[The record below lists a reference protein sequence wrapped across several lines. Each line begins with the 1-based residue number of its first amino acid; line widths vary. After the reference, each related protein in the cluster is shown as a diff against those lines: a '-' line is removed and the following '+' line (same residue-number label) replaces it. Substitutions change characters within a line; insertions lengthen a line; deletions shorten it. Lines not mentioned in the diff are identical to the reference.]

1 MHSEL
6 SIEVGKRVEA
16 MGVVEATLI
25 LTVAAL
31 YFAIVTGRI
40 GTNQLVPNAQLCSG
54 FLKERDQFTVG
65 LSKAVGK
72 LKSVVS
78 LDTFDGKAVPFEE
91 SICFLQKVRRGV
103 GALFIVSSQVPQPRK
118 LVDGGIL
125 KESLPG
131 RTARARNNLDVNLNT
146 LARIGHL
153 LIGFRAVR
161 LLFGLL
167 RQSTHTFQYPVQ
179 AFRAARIPALLEPAP
194 QVDESQIGISP
205 PHIPNQLQ
213 FLFCMLVGMGMRAL
227 GTIGQRFNC
236 SIVP

>member
-6 SIEVGKRVEA
+6 SIEVGKRVET

-31 YFAIVTGRI
+31 YLAIVTGRI

-146 LARIGHL
+146 LSRIGHL

-179 AFRAARIPALLEPAP
+179 AFRAASVSAFLQPAP
-194 QVDESQIGISP
+194 QVDQ
-205 PHIPNQLQ
+205 
-213 FLFCMLVGMGMRAL
+213 
-227 GTIGQRFNC
+227 T
-236 SIVP
+236 

>member
-6 SIEVGKRVEA
+6 SIEVGKRVET

-103 GALFIVSSQVPQPRK
+103 GALFIVSSAEQP
-118 LVDGGIL
+118 
-125 KESLPG
+125 
-131 RTARARNNLDVNLNT
+131 
-146 LARIGHL
+146 
-153 LIGFRAVR
+153 
-161 LLFGLL
+161 
-167 RQSTHTFQYPVQ
+167 
-179 AFRAARIPALLEPAP
+179 
-194 QVDESQIGISP
+194 
-205 PHIPNQLQ
+205 
-213 FLFCMLVGMGMRAL
+213 
-227 GTIGQRFNC
+227 
-236 SIVP
+236 

>member
-6 SIEVGKRVEA
+6 SIEVGKRVET

-146 LARIGHL
+146 LAGVGHL
-153 LIGFRAVR
+153 LVGLGFVCFF
-161 LLFGLL
+161 LLSCREQTKLPHDPKQTL
-167 RQSTHTFQYPVQ
+167 
-179 AFRAARIPALLEPAP
+179 RAAGPGRREGGAP
-194 QVDESQIGISP
+194 Q
-205 PHIPNQLQ
+205 
-213 FLFCMLVGMGMRAL
+213 MYR
-227 GTIGQRFNC
+227 
-236 SIVP
+236 

>member
-6 SIEVGKRVEA
+6 SIEVGKRVET

-146 LARIGHL
+146 LSRIGHL

-167 RQSTHTFQYPVQ
+167 RQSTHTLKHPVQ
-179 AFRAARIPALLEPAP
+179 AFRAASVSAFLQPAP

-213 FLFCMLVGMGMRAL
+213 FRLCMLIGMRMRPL

>member
-1 MHSEL
+1 
-6 SIEVGKRVEA
+6 

-31 YFAIVTGRI
+31 YLAIVTGRI
-40 GTNQLVPNAQLCSG
+40 GTNQLVPNAQLCSSL
-54 FLKERDQFTVG
+54 LKERDQFTVG

-72 LKSVVS
+72 LKPVVS
-78 LDTFDGKAVPFEE
+78 LDTFDGEAVLFEE
-91 SICFLQKVRRGV
+91 SICFLQKVGRGI
-103 GALFIVSSQVPQPRK
+103 GALFPVSRQISQSGK
-118 LVDGGIL
+118 LVNGGVL
-125 KESLPG
+125 EEALPVG
-131 RTARARNNLDVNLNT
+131 AAGARNNLDVDLDT
-146 LARIGHL
+146 LAGVGHL
-153 LIGFRAVR
+153 LVGLGLVW
-161 LLFGLL
+161 LLLWAL
-167 RQSTHTFQYPVQ
+167 RQSAKALKHPVQ

-227 GTIGQRFNC
+227 GAIVQRFDT

>member
-6 SIEVGKRVEA
+6 SIEVGKRVET

-31 YFAIVTGRI
+31 YLAIVTGRI
-40 GTNQLVPNAQLCSG
+40 GTNQLVPNAQLCSSL
-54 FLKERDQFTVG
+54 LKERDQFTVG

-72 LKSVVS
+72 LKPVVS

-131 RTARARNNLDVNLNT
+131 RTARARNNLDVNLDT
-146 LARIGHL
+146 LAGVGHL
-153 LIGFRAVR
+153 LVGLGLVW
-161 LLFGLL
+161 LLLWAL
-167 RQSTHTFQYPVQ
+167 RQSAKALKHPVQ
-179 AFRAARIPALLEPAP
+179 AFRAASVSAFLQPAP
-194 QVDESQIGISP
+194 QVDQ
-205 PHIPNQLQ
+205 
-213 FLFCMLVGMGMRAL
+213 
-227 GTIGQRFNC
+227 T
-236 SIVP
+236 

>member
-6 SIEVGKRVEA
+6 SIEVGKRVET

-31 YFAIVTGRI
+31 YLAIVTGRI

-146 LARIGHL
+146 LAGIGHL

-213 FLFCMLVGMGMRAL
+213 FRLCMLIGMRMRPL

-236 SIVP
+236 SSVP

>member
-6 SIEVGKRVEA
+6 SIEVGKRVET

-31 YFAIVTGRI
+31 YLAIVTGRI

-146 LARIGHL
+146 LSRIGHL

-167 RQSTHTFQYPVQ
+167 RQSTHTLKHPVQ
-179 AFRAARIPALLEPAP
+179 AFRAASVSAFLQPAP
-194 QVDESQIGISP
+194 QVDQ
-205 PHIPNQLQ
+205 
-213 FLFCMLVGMGMRAL
+213 
-227 GTIGQRFNC
+227 T
-236 SIVP
+236 